1 MYGLLIESFIET
13 IKTRYGERV
22 WHEVKKAAK
31 IDQEFFNTHQQY
43 SEATLQK
50 IIRCLTNITSN
61 LFKTFKNLN
70 YFLRLF

>member
-13 IKTRYGERV
+13 IKTKFGDRV
-22 WHEVKKAAK
+22 WQEVRKTAK

-50 IIRCLTNITSN
+50 IIRSLTAITS
-61 LFKTFKNLN
+61 KLN
-70 YFLRLF
+70 IYLKFS